1 MIDRSAPGSYSG
13 SSIAVLGARMD
24 KRVLTSS
31 MNALDQ
37 LAVLPRREIERI
49 GRRRSFT
56 RSLIRLGSVLV
67 LLIPL
72 ALVTSGSVAP
82 VAAVPASVT
91 AGIALILDT
100 AFTLAAVHFAWRC
113 LEMSRMREDDTYRRL
128 SRVLMVVV
136 VAGAVL
142 NLIENVI
149 LWLTTVYPGGRSA
162 PIVTSWLFWVSVI
175 IGIVSLVWLVR
186 VAVRSTRS
194 QADQRT
200 RDEREGTAA
209 PAPSRTIICCSGG
222 GIRSASFCLGGLQQL
237 YEQGVYQAASAVVG
251 VSGGGYIAAAL
262 HVLHW
267 RANASDGQG
276 PWDPSLAPGP
286 SPPPFLNSGGFA
298 ATPATS
304 STPPSS
310 PPLLG

>member
-1 MIDRSAPGSYSG
+1 MIDRSAPGAYSG

-100 AFTLAAVHFAWRC
+100 AFTLAAVHFARRC

-136 VAGAVL
+136 VAAAVL
-142 NLIENVI
+142 NLIESVS
-149 LWLTTVYPGGRSA
+149 LCLTRVSGRSA
-162 PIVTSWLFWVSVI
+162 PIVTSWLFSVSVI

-186 VAVRSTRS
+186 VALRSTRS

-200 RDEREGTAA
+200 RDEREGRLRRH
-209 PAPSRTIICCSGG
+209 PRAPS
-222 GIRSASFCLGGLQQL
+222 SAVPAAAS
-237 YEQGVYQAASAVVG
+237 VRRHSASAVCSSSTSRGSIRPPQQSSASVVVAISLPRCTCCAG
-251 VSGGGYIAAAL
+251 VQMLRTGKARGTRRW
-262 HVLHW
+262 H
-267 RANASDGQG
+267 R
-276 PWDPSLAPGP
+276 GP

>member
-72 ALVTSGSVAP
+72 VLVTSGSVAP

-100 AFTLAAVHFAWRC
+100 AFTLAAVHFAR
-113 LEMSRMREDDTYRRL
+113 
-128 SRVLMVVV
+128 
-136 VAGAVL
+136 
-142 NLIENVI
+142 
-149 LWLTTVYPGGRSA
+149 RSA
-162 PIVTSWLFWVSVI
+162 PIVTSWLFSVSVI

-186 VAVRSTRS
+186 VALRSTRS

-262 HVLHW
+262 HVLRW

-276 PWDPSLAPGP
+276 PWDASLAPGP